1 MYTNMDGLLNTLKCV
16 HKMSVD
22 LIKFIVAVQH
32 CTVRCGG
39 FSVTES
45 YNGSEL

>member
-1 MYTNMDGLLNTLKCV
+1 MDVLLNTLRFV

-22 LIKFIVAVQH
+22 LLKFIVAMQYW
-32 CTVRCGG
+32 TVRCGG

-45 YNGSEL
+45 YTGSGL